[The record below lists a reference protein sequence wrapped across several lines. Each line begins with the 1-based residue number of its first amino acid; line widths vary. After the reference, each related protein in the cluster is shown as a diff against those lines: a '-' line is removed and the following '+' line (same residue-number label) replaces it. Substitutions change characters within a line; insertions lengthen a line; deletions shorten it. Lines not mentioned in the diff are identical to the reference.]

1 MSMKSILSPLLLGVV
16 ALGGFLVYVSLPEEE
31 KTSASNGFATPVR
44 AESVVLQTFPV
55 TIEALGTANANE
67 SVTITAQQT
76 DRVREVKF
84 DDGDHVKVNQ
94 LLVQLSN
101 EEELARVVELEANI
115 DEAQRQFERVVNL
128 AKTRAAS
135 QQILD
140 EQQARVKAL
149 TAQLDVAKAQ
159 LSELEIRAPFSGVLG
174 IRNVS
179 VGSLVQPG
187 EIITTLDDISVI
199 KVDFSVAEGQL
210 ASLSPG
216 QRVFARSVAYPGETF
231 EGEISTIDSRIDPV
245 SRSVLVRGLIKNNPT
260 RLRPG
265 MLLQITLEKQVL
277 ETLVIPEKALVPIQD
292 KQFVFVIDGDVVHQR
307 EVIIGERKPGIVQI
321 VDGLSEGERIVTEG
335 TLRVQQN
342 SKVRVLDPL
351 NAEGE

>member
-216 QRVFARSVAYPGETF
+216 QRVFARSVAYQ
-231 EGEISTIDSRIDPV
+231 GEISTIDSRIDPV